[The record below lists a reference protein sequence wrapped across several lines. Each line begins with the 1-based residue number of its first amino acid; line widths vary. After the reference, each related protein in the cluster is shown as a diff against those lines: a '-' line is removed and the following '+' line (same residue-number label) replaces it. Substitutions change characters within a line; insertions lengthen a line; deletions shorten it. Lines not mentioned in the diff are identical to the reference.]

1 MPLLFFPLLG
11 FIVFIIAAGWG
22 FNTLSHRL
30 GADVAIAIYFLVLAL
45 LSAVP
50 VAWMRRRRRMAVSAT
65 GQTLISRTFSGVG
78 SSIVVDARERVV
90 TLTLTGRTH
99 RYALNELREWSVFN
113 HDMDRSAHT
122 SAALDLAGVA
132 FHTTDVAN
140 ANWSIPLANIEQA
153 HECVRLLDELKG

>member
-30 GADVAIAIYFLVLAL
+30 GADIAIAIYFLALAL

-50 VAWMRRRRRMAVSAT
+50 VAWIRRRRRVAVSAT
-65 GQTLISRTFSGVG
+65 GRTLVSRTFSGVG
-78 SSIVVDARERVV
+78 SSIVVDARERGV
-90 TLTLTGRTH
+90 TLTLTGRT
-99 RYALNELREWSVFN
+99 RRFALSELREWSIFS
-113 HDMDRSAHT
+113 HEMDRASGAST
-122 SAALDLAGVA
+122 DLDIVGVA
-132 FHTTDVAN
+132 FHTSDVAA

-153 HECVRLLDELKG
+153 RECVRLLDELRS